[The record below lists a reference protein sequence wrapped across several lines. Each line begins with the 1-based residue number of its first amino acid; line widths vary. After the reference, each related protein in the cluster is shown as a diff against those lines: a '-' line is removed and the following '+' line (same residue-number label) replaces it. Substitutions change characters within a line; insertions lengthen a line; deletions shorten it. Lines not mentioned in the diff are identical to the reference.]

1 MLPDEMEAAST
12 IEEIVGIGFSELIHR
27 HFAPQLKAAADM
39 LTQARDSGVE
49 VDRGVLRDVWHV
61 AMTRDELVD
70 LYARDSVLTVGD

>member
-1 MLPDEMEAAST
+1 
-12 IEEIVGIGFSELIHR
+12 
-27 HFAPQLKAAADM
+27 M